1 MTRSYAPE
9 YRGARPGPWFGA
21 VCAGRPALLMAGAAV
36 LLAMAAVVACRAA
49 PQPEQVAPP
58 PVIEYA
64 ARPLVLITIDT
75 LRADHLGSYGYGR
88 DTSPTLDAFAAE
100 SVLFERAYSS
110 SGTTLPSHVALF
122 TGLYPLQT
130 GVVMNGSFL
139 ESSGGRP
146 VLLFAEMLKGLGYQ
160 TAGYVSAQPVN
171 ARSGIGAGMD
181 FYDGPAKSVP
191 QRPANE
197 TTDNALRWLAEQAEA
212 PFFLWVHYF
221 DPHTPYEPPSPYDER
236 FSDTAQIRAFLADR
250 GLYENEIPGLVRIND
265 MYDGEIA
272 FTDSEVA
279 RLLGALRERGWY
291 DDATVV
297 ITADHGEGLY
307 QHERLTHGRVYDEV
321 LRVPLMIK
329 FPAGFPLNGTRIDE
343 LVSLIDVVPTLA
355 VTLSL
360 PLEQAAVDQFEGRNV
375 FDAGT
380 RREHEFAQRT
390 FRESARVW
398 GPGQKFV
405 LFDRAWKYHLST
417 EIGDE
422 LYDLA
427 ADPHEL
433 RNVIVQNPRTTDR
446 MRQLLEDLTQ
456 RYSSDT
462 RRFAVR
468 ADRAEETLE
477 ALRALGYIQ

>member
-9 YRGARPGPWFGA
+9 YRGVWPGPRPGA
-21 VCAGRPALLMAGAAV
+21 VCGGRRAPLMAGAAV
-36 LLAMAAVVACRAA
+36 LLSLAACRAA
-49 PQPEQVAPP
+49 PEPEQVAPP

-64 ARPLVLITIDT
+64 ERPLVLITIDT

-88 DTSPTLDAFAAE
+88 DTSPTLDAFGAE

-110 SGTTLPSHVALF
+110 VGTTLPSLVALF

-139 ESSGGRP
+139 ESSGARP
-146 VLLFAEMLKGLGYQ
+146 VLLFAEMLRGLGYQ
-160 TAGYVSAQPVN
+160 TAGYVSAAPVKT
-171 ARSGIGAGMD
+171 RSGIDAGMD
-181 FYDGPAKSVP
+181 FYDEPAERVS

-197 TTDNALRWLAEQAEA
+197 TTDSVLRWLAEQAEA
-212 PFFLWVHYF
+212 PFLLWVHYF
-221 DPHTPYEPPSPYDER
+221 DPHHPYEPPPPYDER
-236 FSDTAQIRAFLADR
+236 FSDTAQIRTFLADR
-250 GLYENEIPGLVRIND
+250 GLHESEIPEMVRIND

-297 ITADHGEGLY
+297 ITSDHGEGLG

-343 LVSLIDVVPTLA
+343 RVSLIDVVPTLVA
-355 VTLSL
+355 TLSL
-360 PLEQAAVDQFEGRNV
+360 PLQQAAVDQFEGRNV

-380 RREHEFAQRT
+380 RREYEFAHRT
-390 FRESARVW
+390 FRESARLW

-417 EIGDE
+417 EVGDE

-433 RNVIVQNPRTTDR
+433 RNVIVENPRTADR
-446 MRQLLEDLTQ
+446 MRHLLEDLTE
-456 RYSSDT
+456 RYGSDT

-468 ADRAEETLE
+468 ADRSEETLE
-477 ALRALGYIQ
+477 ALRALGYIR